1 MYKEF
6 INESKGKITVTSFLC
21 IPCKYMRMVISHSFT
36 IILKC
41 KMFLT
46 CRNLWLTSPT
56 TSEHF
61 PWKIPLACTCKRNY
75 LFANLQSILVTD
87 LFCCEFIVTFFN
99 SKNKQK
105 IVIHIALS
113 PSNLTK
119 NAAVLFY
126 YWLIVFK
133 ISINKFLKFSTSHT
147 TVSFTTGTESNSA
160 IINLTAPKK
169 KK

>member
-21 IPCKYMRMVISHSFT
+21 IPCKFMRMVISHSFT

-61 PWKIPLACTCKRNY
+61 PRKIPLACTCKRNY

-87 LFCCEFIVTFFN
+87 LFCFEFIVTFFN
-99 SKNKQK
+99 SKKQ
-105 IVIHIALS
+105 
-113 PSNLTK
+113 TK
-119 NAAVLFY
+119 NCNTHCFISFKSHKKCSSSVL
-126 YWLIVFK
+126 LLV
-133 ISINKFLKFSTSHT
+133 NCL
-147 TVSFTTGTESNSA
+147 
-160 IINLTAPKK
+160 
-169 KK
+169 